1 MNATTQR
8 DHCWSMP
15 RARPR
20 RKEIDVYAAPTT
32 DVIAAAHI
40 TTPKIR

>member
-8 DHCWSMP
+8 AQCRSML
-15 RARPR
+15 RAIPR

-32 DVIAAAHI
+32 EVNAAAHI